1 MFRARSITMLN
12 QVKLRN
18 LQKLKYENN
27 FGVNCKIKNG
37 KLKIFFFQIFDP
49 TLILTSMR
57 SFELTQNLFSRFG
70 YTYIQI

>member
-1 MFRARSITMLN
+1 MLN

-37 KLKIFFFQIFDP
+37 KLKFFFLQIFDP

>member
-1 MFRARSITMLN
+1 MLN

-37 KLKIFFFQIFDP
+37 KLKMFFF
-49 TLILTSMR
+49 S
-57 SFELTQNLFSRFG
+57 NLRPYLNPNIHEVIWVNTKS
-70 YTYIQI
+70 I

>member
-37 KLKIFFFQIFDP
+37 KLKKIFFQIFDP